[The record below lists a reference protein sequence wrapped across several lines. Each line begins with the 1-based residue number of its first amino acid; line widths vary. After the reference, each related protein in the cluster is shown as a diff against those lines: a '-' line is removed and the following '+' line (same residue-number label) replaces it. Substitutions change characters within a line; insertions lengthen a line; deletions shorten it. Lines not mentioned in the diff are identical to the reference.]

1 MTKQVQFRKG
11 TTAEHFNFTGALAE
25 ITVDTDKNTAVVH
38 DGTTPGG
45 FELAKARWTFVS
57 GNYTAGTNQKY
68 TVDST
73 NSPAGF
79 NLTLPTPRA
88 VGDWIWV
95 EDFSN
100 FLSINPINIVSQY
113 SFENGHL
120 VQASSPFIMDVSGA
134 SVTFIWNG
142 RLWKIFNNR
151 AS

>member
-38 DGTTPGG
+38 DGSTPGG

-57 GNYTAGTNQKY
+57 GPYTLATNQKY
-68 TVDST
+68 TTDSQNT
-73 NSPAGF
+73 PGGF
-79 NLTLPTPRA
+79 SLAMPTPRA
-88 VGDWIWV
+88 VGDWVSI
-95 EDFSN
+95 EDFAN
-100 FLSINPINIVSQY
+100 FFSINPVSVTSTY
-113 SFENGHL
+113 SFENGQL
-120 VQASSPFIMDVSGA
+120 VRESSPFLMDVSGA

-142 RLWKIFNNR
+142 SLWKVFNNR

>member
-38 DGTTPGG
+38 DGATPGG

-88 VGDWIWV
+88 IGDWIWV

-120 VQASSPFIMDVSGA
+120 VEASSPFIMDVSGA

-142 RLWKIFNNR
+142 SLWKIFNNR
-151 AS
+151 SS

>member
-25 ITVDTDKNTAVVH
+25 LTGDTDKNTAVVH

-100 FLSINPINIVSQY
+100 FLRINPINIVSQY

-120 VQASSPFIMDVSGA
+120 VRESSPFIMDVSGA

-142 RLWKIFNNR
+142 SLWKVFNNR

>member
-57 GNYTAGTNQKY
+57 GNFTAGTNQKY

-142 RLWKIFNNR
+142 SL
-151 AS
+151 

>member
-38 DGTTPGG
+38 DGATPGG

-57 GNYTAGTNQKY
+57 GNYTAGTNQKN
-68 TVDST
+68 TVASV
-73 NSPAGF
+73 NSPTGF
-79 NLTLPTPRA
+79 TLTLPTPRA

-100 FLSINPINIVSQY
+100 FLSIHPINIASNY
-113 SFENGHL
+113 DFENGHL
-120 VQASSPFIMDVSGA
+120 VRASSPFIMDVSGA

-142 RLWKIFNNR
+142 TLWKIFNNR
-151 AS
+151 GS

>member
-38 DGTTPGG
+38 DGATPGG

-88 VGDWIWV
+88 GGDWIWV

-142 RLWKIFNNR
+142 TLWKIFNNR

>member
-38 DGTTPGG
+38 DGATPGG

-57 GNYTAGTNQKY
+57 GYFTAGTNQKY

-142 RLWKIFNNR
+142 TLWKIFNNR

>member
-11 TTAEHFNFTGALAE
+11 TTAEHCNFTGALAE

-38 DGTTPGG
+38 DGATPGG

-57 GNYTAGTNQKY
+57 GNFTAGTNQKY

-142 RLWKIFNNR
+142 TLWKIFNNR

>member
-11 TTAEHFNFTGALAE
+11 TPAKHFNFTGALAE

-142 RLWKIFNNR
+142 SLWKIFNNR

>member
-38 DGTTPGG
+38 DGATPGG

-68 TVDST
+68 PGDSV
-73 NSPAGF
+73 NSPTGF
-79 NLTLPTPRA
+79 TLTLPTPRA

-100 FLSINPINIVSQY
+100 FLSIHPINIASNY
-113 SFENGHL
+113 DFENGHL
-120 VQASSPFIMDVSGA
+120 VRASSPFIMDVSGA

-142 RLWKIFNNR
+142 TLWKIFNNR
-151 AS
+151 GS

>member
-38 DGTTPGG
+38 DGPTPGG

-57 GNYTAGTNQKY
+57 GNFTAGTNQKY

-142 RLWKIFNNR
+142 TLWKIFNNR

>member
-45 FELAKARWTFVS
+45 FELAKARWTFVR

-142 RLWKIFNNR
+142 SLWKIFNNR